1 MRRLLGRLWLRFFGW
16 RVECVPD
23 VPPKL
28 VFIAA
33 PHTSNW
39 DTLFMVAC
47 AWALG
52 LEIRWLGKSSLF
64 RPAPFAWLMRA
75 LGGIPV
81 ERGTPQQTVA
91 RIAREFE
98 ARDELLLGISP
109 EGTRSGGDRWKSGFY
124 HIAREAR
131 VPIGFGFLDF
141 GRRRGGLGGIL
152 EPTGDLR
159 ADMDRVRAFYA
170 GVRGKKPELQIEP
183 RLKDEDPAEGSPS
196 GASR

>member
-1 MRRLLGRLWLRFFGW
+1 
-16 RVECVPD
+16 
-23 VPPKL
+23 L

-47 AWALG
+47 AWTLR
-52 LEIRWLGKSSLF
+52 LDIRWLGKSSLF
-64 RPAPFAWLMRA
+64 RPRPFGWLMRA

-91 RIAREFE
+91 RIAEEFRSRET
-98 ARDELLLGISP
+98 LLLGISP
-109 EGTRSGGDRWKSGFY
+109 EGTRSAGDRWKSGFY
-124 HIAREAR
+124 HIAREAG

-141 GRRRGGLGGIL
+141 ARKRGGLGGIL
-152 EPTGDLR
+152 VPTGDVR

-170 GVRGKKPELQIEP
+170 DIRGKRPRLQIEP
-183 RLKDEDPAEGSPS
+183 RIKDEDAAALS
-196 GASR
+196 GD